1 LTDKPE
7 FIGITDS
14 SEEKVFKVEEGKS
27 ILIELPAKAN
37 PPDIDYKWTLNG
49 KGNIPGINTSK
60 RIFKYF
66 FASN

>member
-1 LTDKPE
+1 L
-7 FIGITDS
+7 GITDN

-49 KGNIPGINTSK
+49 KGNIPGFMDSLTNL
-60 RIFKYF
+60 RLFHL
-66 FASN
+66 